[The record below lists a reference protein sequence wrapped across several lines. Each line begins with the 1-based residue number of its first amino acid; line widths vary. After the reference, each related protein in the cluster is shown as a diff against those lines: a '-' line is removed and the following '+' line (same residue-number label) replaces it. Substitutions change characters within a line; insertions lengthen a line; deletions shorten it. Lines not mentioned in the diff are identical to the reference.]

1 LTASPANI
9 AVADADAIA
18 CAGALIR
25 AGRLVAFPTETVYG
39 LGADATNDGAVA
51 SIFEAK
57 ARPRFNPLI
66 VHFAEAADL
75 SPHVE
80 LDSRAEALADR
91 FWPGPLTLVLA
102 RKPSSTLSRLVSA
115 GLDSVAVR
123 LPANDIARALI
134 AAAGRPLAAPSANRS
149 GEISPTT
156 AHHVA
161 HSLGAAPA
169 MILDGGPTT
178 LGIESTVVDLS
189 TANAQLL
196 RPGAV
201 TRDQIEPLIGTLEM
215 PEDGGG
221 AGPEKSPGRQARHY
235 APRHPLRINVTRP
248 RADEVLLA
256 FGPEIPHVRHG
267 ASPALNLSPSG
278 DLVEAAANLFAM
290 LHELDSRAPDG
301 IAVMP
306 IPATGLGAA
315 INDRLTRAAH
325 PLPGSARED

>member
-1 LTASPANI
+1 MTTASPANVR
-9 AVADADAIA
+9 VADDDAIA

-25 AGRLVAFPTETVYG
+25 EGRLVAFPTETVYG
-39 LGADATNDGAVA
+39 LGADATNDAAVA

-75 SPHVE
+75 SSHVE
-80 LDSRAEALADR
+80 LDGRARALADR
-91 FWPGPLTLVLA
+91 FWPGALTLVLS

-123 LPANDIARALI
+123 LPANPIARALI
-134 AAAGRPLAAPSANRS
+134 TAADRPLAAPRANRS

-161 HSLGAAPA
+161 QSLGGGPA
-169 MILDGGPTT
+169 MILDGGPAT

-189 TANAQLL
+189 TANATLL

-201 TRDQIEPLIGTLEM
+201 TREQIEPLIGTLGTPQDAVGER
-215 PEDGGG
+215 PQ
-221 AGPEKSPGRQARHY
+221 KSPGRQARHY

-248 RADEVLLA
+248 RAGEAFLA
-256 FGPEIPHVRHG
+256 FGPDVPRD
-267 ASPALNLSPSG
+267 APAALNLSPSG
-278 DLVEAAANLFAM
+278 NLVEAAANLFAM
-290 LHELDSRAPDG
+290 LHDLDSRAPDG

-306 IPATGLGAA
+306 IPQSGLGAA
-315 INDRLTRAAH
+315 INDRLARAAH
-325 PLPGSARED
+325 PLPGGARED

>member
-1 LTASPANI
+1 MTASQANI
-9 AVADADAIA
+9 RVAEESAIA

-25 AGRLVAFPTETVYG
+25 EGRLVAFPTETVYG
-39 LGADATNDGAVA
+39 LGADATSDAAVA
-51 SIFEAK
+51 AIFQAK

-66 VHFAEAADL
+66 VHFADRADL
-75 SPHVE
+75 TPHVE
-80 LDSRAEALADR
+80 LDGRALALADR
-91 FWPGPLTLVLA
+91 FWPGALTLVLA

-115 GLDSVAVR
+115 GLGTVAVR

-134 AAAGRPLAAPSANRS
+134 TKAHRPLAAPSANRS

-156 AHHVA
+156 AGHVA
-161 HSLGAAPA
+161 RSLGTALA

-189 TANAQLL
+189 TAHATLL
-196 RPGAV
+196 RPGAI
-201 TRDQIEPLIGTLEM
+201 TREGIEPLIGTLNT
-215 PEDGGG
+215 PEDGAG

-248 RADEVLLA
+248 RAHEVLLA
-256 FGPEIPHVRHG
+256 FGPEVPDG
-267 ASPALNLSPSG
+267 ASPTLNLSPSG

-306 IPATGLGAA
+306 IPESGLGAA
-315 INDRLTRAAH
+315 INDRLARAGR
-325 PLPGSARED
+325 PLPGGARED

>member
-1 LTASPANI
+1 MTASQANI
-9 AVADADAIA
+9 VAADAAAIA
-18 CAGALIR
+18 LAGMHIR

-39 LGADATNDGAVA
+39 LGADATQDGAVA
-51 SIFEAK
+51 SVFQAK

-66 VHFAEAADL
+66 VHFADQAEL

-80 LDSRAEALADR
+80 LDGRARALAER

-115 GLDSVAVR
+115 GLDTVAVR

-134 AAAGRPLAAPSANRS
+134 AAAHRPLAAPSANRS

-156 AHHVA
+156 ARHVA
-161 HSLGAAPA
+161 RSLGAAPA
-169 MILDGGPTT
+169 MILDGGPTS

-189 TANAQLL
+189 TAHATLL
-196 RPGAV
+196 RPGTI
-201 TRDQIEPLIGTLEM
+201 TRERMEPLIGTLTT
-215 PEDGGG
+215 PEDGAGE
-221 AGPEKSPGRQARHY
+221 GPEKSPGRQARHY

-248 RADEVLLA
+248 RAHEALLA
-256 FGPEIPHVRHG
+256 FGPEVPDG
-267 ASPALNLSPSG
+267 ASPTLNLSPSG

-290 LHELDSRAPDG
+290 LHELDSQASDG

-306 IPATGLGAA
+306 IPASGLGAA
-315 INDRLTRAAH
+315 INDRLARAGG
-325 PLPGSARED
+325 PLPGAAPED